1 MASDHPLTSLKDT
14 AGYFAILGDF
24 QGALPYGNGHIN
36 DTFAAVFDQGGTEV
50 RYIFQRIN
58 AHIFKEPIRLM
69 ENVAHVTNHIRTKLE
84 ASGLSDTTR
93 HVMTLVKTL
102 EGADYHV
109 DDEGRVWR
117 CYIFVEGAKSY
128 DIIESPSQAF
138 QAAKAFGTFQ
148 RYLMDYSG
156 PRLFETIP
164 LFHHTRSRFETLK
177 RAITGDRCNRAA
189 GVKPEIALA
198 FAHETL
204 ADSLLLLKEQGK
216 IPERIT
222 HNDTKLNNVLLD
234 DLTGEGMCVLDLD
247 TVMPGLSLY
256 DFGDMVRTATNPAA
270 EDELDVSKVQVQIPM
285 FKALARG
292 YLEGTAGTLLS
303 AERASLVLAG
313 KLLTFE
319 CGVRFLTDYLEG
331 DRYFNIRRETHN
343 LDRCRTQF
351 ALLRSLEE
359 SAERL
364 TAIVNTLEHDSVPA
378 EPYLTAPRA
387 NPFTR

>member
-1 MASDHPLTSLKDT
+1 MTTTLPLAEVKRI
-14 AGYFAILGDF
+14 ACHFAILGDF
-24 QGALPYGNGHIN
+24 LGAMPYGNGHIN

-50 RYIFQRIN
+50 RYILQRLN
-58 AHIFKEPIRLM
+58 DHIFQEPIRLM
-69 ENVAHVTNHIRTKLE
+69 ENVAHVTNHIRAKLE
-84 ASGLSDTTR
+84 ATGLQDTTR

-109 DDEGRVWR
+109 DGEDRIWR

-128 DIIESPSQAF
+128 DIIESAPQAF
-138 QAAKAFGTFQ
+138 QAAKAFGAFQ
-148 RYLMDYSG
+148 RFLMDYEG

-164 LFHHTRSRFETLK
+164 RFHHTRDRFETLK
-177 RAITGDRCNRAA
+177 RAVERDACNRAA
-189 GVKPEIALA
+189 LVKPELASA
-198 FAHETL
+198 FAYEPL
-204 ADSLLLLKEQGK
+204 ADSLLALTEKGE

-256 DFGDMVRTATNPAA
+256 DFGDMVRTATNPVA
-270 EDELDVSKVQVQIPM
+270 EDELDVSKVRVRVPI
-285 FKALARG
+285 FEALAKG
-292 YLEGTAGTLLS
+292 YLEGTAGTLLP
-303 AERASLVLAG
+303 AERERLVLSG

-319 CGVRFLTDYLEG
+319 CGLRFLTDFLEG
-331 DRYFNIRRETHN
+331 DRYFHIRRENHN

-359 SAERL
+359 HEELL
-364 TAIVNTLEHDSVPA
+364 TRFIESLG
-378 EPYLTAPRA
+378 
-387 NPFTR
+387 